1 MIHKKC
7 HSSSSCETIIRY
19 MFAASM
25 KKEDQAVRPLIEYL
39 GGNILA
45 PSPFGNVNKHNIR
58 EVNTRKIEREFNAK
72 MALYKGTGDQL
83 VEHHVLSLPL
93 QDQLTDRQ
101 FKSAVRDFLELLG
114 ADASTTWV
122 AARHSD
128 AEHSHVHIALC
139 RVQAITNDYQ
149 FSHYGLMSNKNDFER
164 AIEAV
169 RQVEKKYGLTEIES
183 PGEDLNAKNQ
193 AAILRA
199 IGKSVLAQAPV
210 TVSDFVL
217 NMAAKG
223 VCMKAEVNSTGQ
235 VHGLTYRL
243 NSDDGRWISG
253 SKIMASKFTFGSLKS
268 LLDYSPQRDDRLLGI
283 GKMAIAVNVE
293 PFRRSTKI
301 KKLAVLLRTNKTVA
315 ERVGYLHRYPQL
327 DELLI
332 RNVARIGVVFHIN
345 LLTNKKSAEA
355 MEWAVWE
362 ELVRTVTQNTFR
374 MLGKSFSLADYEFVD
389 LGSAYR
395 ESPPVQIIEI
405 SRLSPSMINNI
416 LERLSAYLNS
426 DDFLPGAKDINTTNE
441 KARQP
446 DKIDSSLGQYTSSQS

>member
-7 HSSSSCETIIRY
+7 HSSSRCEAIIRY

-25 KKEDQAVRPLIEYL
+25 KAEDQAVRPLIEYL
-39 GGNILA
+39 GGNLLA
-45 PSPFGNVNKHNIR
+45 PSPFGRFNEHNIR
-58 EVNTRKIEREFNAK
+58 EVDTRKIEAEFNAK
-72 MALYKGTGDQL
+72 MALYKGTGSQL

-93 QDQLTDRQ
+93 EDTLTDRQ
-101 FKSAVRDFLELLG
+101 FKNAVRDFLELLG

-139 RVQAITNDYQ
+139 RVQALANDGQ
-149 FSHYGLMSNKNDFER
+149 FSHYGLMSNKNDYER

-169 RQVEKKYGLTEIES
+169 RQVEKKYGLTQIES

-199 IGKSVLAQAPV
+199 IGKSVLAQAPL

-223 VCMKAEVNSTGQ
+223 VCMRAEVDSAGQ
-235 VHGLTYRL
+235 VHGLAYRL

-253 SKIMASKFTFGSLKS
+253 SKIMASKLTFGSLKD
-268 LLDYSPQRDDRLLGI
+268 LLDYSPQRDDRLLGV
-283 GKMAIAVNVE
+283 GKFTIAVNVE

-301 KKLAVLLRTNKTVA
+301 KKLAVLLRTDKTVA
-315 ERVGYLHRYPQL
+315 DRIGYLHRYPQL
-327 DELLI
+327 DELLVT
-332 RNVARIGVVFHIN
+332 NEARIGVVFHIN
-345 LLTNKKSAEA
+345 LLTKKNSAEA

-362 ELVRTVTQNTFR
+362 ELVRTVTQNAFR
-374 MLGKSFSLADYEFVD
+374 MLGKSFSSANYEFVD
-389 LGSAYR
+389 LGPAYR
-395 ESPPVQIIEI
+395 ETPPVQIIEI
-405 SRLSPSMINNI
+405 SGLSPSTINNI

-426 DDFLPGAKDINTTNE
+426 DEFLPEAKEINPTKE
-441 KARQP
+441 KPRRP
-446 DKIDSSLGQYTSSQS
+446 DQIDSSLSQYTSSQS